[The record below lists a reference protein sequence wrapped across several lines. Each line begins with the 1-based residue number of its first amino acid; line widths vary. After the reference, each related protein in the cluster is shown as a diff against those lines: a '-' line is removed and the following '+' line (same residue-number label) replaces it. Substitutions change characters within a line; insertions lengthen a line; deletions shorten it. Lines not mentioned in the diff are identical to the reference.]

1 MDPDGREVDITFEVT
16 SYEKTSYGWMAKGI
30 LTVTDRD
37 TKKSISVNAYS
48 GGLMQTMK
56 MVFHYLY
63 LLGNMIFLNMEG
75 ILIFPP
81 RSKGFLLRQ

>member
-1 MDPDGREVDITFEVT
+1 MRYVDPDGREVDITFEVT

-48 GGLMQTMK
+48 GGLDADHEDG
-56 MVFHYLY
+56 VSW
-63 LLGNMIFLNMEG
+63 G
-75 ILIFPP
+75 I
-81 RSKGFLLRQ
+81 